1 MTLIID
7 NSMRQDRQDKK
18 IIFSP
23 ADLEAVLR
31 NAKKMDDS
39 MRQDM
44 KMDDSMR
51 QDKKIG
57 DLMKQSTEL
66 KIMEEKELGK
76 ILQEQSTTNTSYI
89 ICYVVLIILVIL
101 GIVGYFYFR

>member
-1 MTLIID
+1 MTLMMKMDDSIRQDMKMEDMKIGKI
-7 NSMRQDRQDKK
+7 MRQ
-18 IIFSP
+18 
-23 ADLEAVLR
+23 
-31 NAKKMDDS
+31 NMKMDDS
-39 MRQDM
+39 MRQNMKMEDM

-51 QDKKIG
+51 QN
-57 DLMKQSTEL
+57 TEL
-66 KIMEEKELGK
+66 KIMEEKQLGK